1 MPTSPTVLP
10 VRGLT
15 CYKNLEC
22 LKCTL
27 TRRCVAAADIVAV
40 TMRGGKE
47 LIDLKFSL
55 TLQKSTVIMS
65 RVYETVDFERTK
77 DFIFASDVIH
87 LDVFVL

>member
-1 MPTSPTVLP
+1 
-10 VRGLT
+10 
-15 CYKNLEC
+15 
-22 LKCTL
+22 
-27 TRRCVAAADIVAV
+27 
-40 TMRGGKE
+40 MRGGKE

-87 LDVFVL
+87 LDVFVLWGTGQVCVG

>member
-1 MPTSPTVLP
+1 M
-10 VRGLT
+10 
-15 CYKNLEC
+15 
-22 LKCTL
+22 
-27 TRRCVAAADIVAV
+27 VAV